1 MKGGWL
7 EHEIRSLPQVLACS
21 VSGDDVVVM
30 VQPSADPAAVQ
41 MAVADVLQR
50 HGRSGR
56 IRVYGGVRPVFVE
69 PLKVRNGRRGLI
81 GSIGGAAVLAAG
93 VWIAGTVAGLRS
105 TRPRAPLA
113 APAEPHG
120 NAVVLIP
127 EVGGNPAPN
136 KPLPAQETNTWQLLH
151 PAHRPVLNTA
161 THQARQSH
169 DGTSGTGSSPD
180 RPAQQAPAP
189 SPEPKRGPL
198 DPLLALTGPRL
209 TSVVHRLVPAGVR

>member
-41 MAVADVLQR
+41 LAVADVLQR

-56 IRVYGGVRPVFVE
+56 IRVYGGVRPAFVE

-81 GSIGGAAVLAAG
+81 GSVGGAAVLAAG

-105 TRPRAPLA
+105 TKPHAPLA
-113 APAEPHG
+113 APAEPSG
-120 NAVVLIP
+120 RAVVLIP
-127 EVGGNPAPN
+127 EVGGPPPSNE
-136 KPLPAQETNTWQLLH
+136 PLPAQETNTWQLLH
-151 PAHRPVLNTA
+151 PVHRPVLQTGNHQGKRNQGSPSRAPAPA
-161 THQARQSH
+161 TQ
-169 DGTSGTGSSPD
+169 
-180 RPAQQAPAP
+180 PAPEQPAP
-189 SPEPKRGPL
+189 SPQPKRGLL

-209 TSVVHRLVPAGVR
+209 TSVVQRLAPVGVR

>member
-93 VWIAGTVAGLRS
+93 VWIAGTGGGVWG
-105 TRPRAPLA
+105 TR
-113 APAEPHG
+113 
-120 NAVVLIP
+120 
-127 EVGGNPAPN
+127 
-136 KPLPAQETNTWQLLH
+136 
-151 PAHRPVLNTA
+151 
-161 THQARQSH
+161 AR
-169 DGTSGTGSSPD
+169 
-180 RPAQQAPAP
+180 
-189 SPEPKRGPL
+189 
-198 DPLLALTGPRL
+198 
-209 TSVVHRLVPAGVR
+209 

>member
-30 VQPSADPAAVQ
+30 VEPSADPASVQ
-41 MAVADVLQR
+41 LAVADVLRR

-56 IRVYGGVRPVFVE
+56 IRVYGGARPAFVE
-69 PLKVRNGRRGLI
+69 PLKVRNGKRGLL
-81 GSIGGAAVLAAG
+81 GSLGGAAVLAAG

-113 APAEPHG
+113 APAQPHG
-120 NAVVLIP
+120 RAVVLIP
-127 EVGGNPAPN
+127 EVGGQPAPE

-151 PAHRPVLNTA
+151 EAHRPVL
-161 THQARQSH
+161 R
-169 DGTSGTGSSPD
+169 TGSHATTSKAPREAPRSEQPAAPPPSSPS
-180 RPAQQAPAP
+180 PAP
-189 SPEPKRGPL
+189 GQGSL